1 MQLFVPRIIV
11 KQCVVGD
18 FTLTACLLH
27 NDLRYKLYC
36 KQGDQED
43 LVFESLDKNIIDMM
57 YTKWER
63 LLKQGLKPGRW
74 QNYGRR

>member
-1 MQLFVPRIIV
+1 MQLFTPRIIV

-27 NDLRYKLYC
+27 NDLRFKLFC
-36 KQGDQED
+36 KKGDDED
-43 LVFESLDKNIIDMM
+43 LLCEDLNRNPIIMLYDR
-57 YTKWER
+57 WEK